1 MKIKCKLILKQD
13 YTCTYYFVLK
23 KDTNL
28 LRYMALSQ
36 L

>member
-1 MKIKCKLILKQD
+1 MKIKCKLTLKQD
-13 YTCTYYFVLK
+13 YTYYFVLK

>member
-13 YTCTYYFVLK
+13 YTYYFVLK

-28 LRYMALSQ
+28 LNYMYMSLSQ

>member
-13 YTCTYYFVLK
+13 YTYYFVLK

-28 LRYMALSQ
+28 LKYMSLSQ